1 MLVYQRLLVA
11 AGEASAF
18 WFIDDTSWMAD
29 LTESGIAKILK
40 ELQRRHNM
48 ILCLCWLPRSVT
60 SSNLSKS
67 VEKGG
72 SLDGSYRL
80 RDDQTCQGAAVAK
93 GTRPDGSYRLRDSQ
107 TRQRAAAS
115 KSTSPNGCQRLWKGQ
130 SCQGAAVLK
139 GRVTDLSHGVRNRKP
154 QQRPAFPE
162 GLRPEGF
169 SVRDA
174 SSNSSIARPDSDL
187 VVGWV
192 ERLQLLWWA
201 PSRNIHRH
209 STRLCWTCPV
219 KWRASN

>member
-60 SSNLSKS
+60 SSDLSKS

-93 GTRPDGSYRLRDSQ
+93 GTLPDGSYRLRDSQ

-139 GRVTDLSHGVRNRKP
+139 GRVSRNKDLHSQKAFGRRVSVSGM
-154 QQRPAFPE
+154 RPATPPLH
-162 GLRPEGF
+162 GQILPWHTQWPRRWMGGKTSAP
-169 SVRDA
+169 
-174 SSNSSIARPDSDL
+174 L
-187 VVGWV
+187 VSPKQ
-192 ERLQLLWWA
+192 EY
-201 PSRNIHRH
+201 
-209 STRLCWTCPV
+209 T
-219 KWRASN
+219 